1 MKKILIFIIAVTAA
15 SSCTRFDIDEVLLP
29 REDISITHKGEE
41 VMTYDP
47 LTCQLSHD
55 HEKNLYMV
63 YNDVISDWFTVRCS
77 SAPHAI
83 GQEIT
88 ADVSWTTPD
97 DTKSEN
103 GLTFTVEKTS
113 SDGRIWMWNKSKSI
127 GIVIKNL

>member
-1 MKKILIFIIAVTAA
+1 MKRLFILFIAVIAA
-15 SSCTRFDIDEVLLP
+15 AGCCRFDLDEVLLP
-29 REDISITHKGEE
+29 REDISLTHKGKLI
-41 VMTYDP
+41 MSYDP
-47 LTCQLSHD
+47 LTCQMSHD
-55 HEKNLYMV
+55 HDSNMYRI
-63 YNDVISDWFTVRCS
+63 YDDAISAWFTVRCS
-77 SAPHAI
+77 QAPHST

-113 SDGRIWMWNKSKSI
+113 PDGRIWMWNKSKSI